1 MPTRMKLTD
10 RDFRAQLAGYSL
22 TTAEILY
29 RLPDHPSLLQSFIWQ
44 EYDVHPRFPR
54 LKSFL
59 DFWSANL
66 EGKLYRVTVAHNRL
80 ISPAELRLIGG
91 EYRVH

>member
-1 MPTRMKLTD
+1 MVD
-10 RDFRAQLAGYSL
+10 RNFQAQLAGFSL

-80 ISPAELRLIGG
+80 ISPAELRLIGS